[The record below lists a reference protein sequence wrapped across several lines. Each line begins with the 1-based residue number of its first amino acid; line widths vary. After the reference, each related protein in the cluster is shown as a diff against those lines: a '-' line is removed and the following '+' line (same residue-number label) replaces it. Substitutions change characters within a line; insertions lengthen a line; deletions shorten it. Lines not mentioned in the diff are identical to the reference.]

1 MSDSRA
7 LTPIAEADYEAI
19 EGAVMETHRGRWFL
33 KEYARRN
40 RAADTQM
47 LLQAIER
54 LEGMVVQNRETQEK
68 DRLRMDLMEMARAIS
83 RTKSEIASLRPQG
96 TDNNELGVASEALDA
111 IVRTTERATSD
122 ILEAAEQVQEA
133 AWMLREEGAGEAICD
148 ELDRRATDIYTACS
162 FQDLTA
168 QRTTRI
174 VNTLRY
180 LEGRINAMIEIWGEG
195 VADETGAEAGE
206 GSGEASGR
214 ARDLTD
220 SLDDFNGLCQDG
232 IDGVIVGDGEGDAVD
247 AYFFERGESVDPE
260 EIAPRLAGDDRA
272 SIEDDP
278 VLLTDEIAVIEVPEA
293 DAAEAGPD
301 ALADES
307 LVDESV
313 ADDALADDAIVDW
326 SEAETKQTPP
336 APVASDDEASPDGDA
351 VVMTEQATAGEI
363 DPGLGDSDAK
373 GLSDA
378 DTEAGDPEDE
388 AAFIAAQ
395 AGPLPELDAME
406 TREKLRRFS

>member
-1 MSDSRA
+1 MSDSKA

-47 LLQAIER
+47 LLHAIER
-54 LEGMVVQNRETQEK
+54 LEGMVVHNRETQEK

-122 ILEAAEQVQEA
+122 ILEAAEHVQEA
-133 AWMLREEGAGEAICD
+133 AWTLREEGANEAMCD

-180 LEGRINAMIEIWGEG
+180 LEGRIEAMIEIWGEP
-195 VADETGAEAGE
+195 DGE
-206 GSGEASGR
+206 GETEAAAEGTTADATGR
-214 ARDLTD
+214 ARDLSD

-232 IDGVIVGDGEGDAVD
+232 IDGVIIEDGDGDPVD
-247 AYFFERGESVDPE
+247 AYFFERGESVDPV
-260 EIAPRLAGDDRA
+260 EIVSPAAQDQSTETGAGID
-272 SIEDDP
+272 DDP
-278 VLLTDEIAVIEVPEA
+278 ILLTDDIAVIDA
-293 DAAEAGPD
+293 DIPAAVQPGTDLISAED
-301 ALADES
+301 IE
-307 LVDESV
+307 
-313 ADDALADDAIVDW
+313 DAIVDW
-326 SEAETKQTPP
+326 Q
-336 APVASDDEASPDGDA
+336 
-351 VVMTEQATAGEI
+351 
-363 DPGLGDSDAK
+363 
-373 GLSDA
+373 
-378 DTEAGDPEDE
+378 EDE
-388 AAFIAAQ
+388 AEEDEVQAGLAQADLAAPQIAAEIDADAASDEQ
-395 AGPLPELDAME
+395 GETTDPASSGPLPELDALE

>member
-1 MSDSRA
+1 MSDSKA

-54 LEGMVVQNRETQEK
+54 LEGMVVQNRETHEK

-122 ILEAAEQVQEA
+122 ILEAAEHVQEA
-133 AWMLREEGAGEAICD
+133 AWTLREEGANEAMCD

-180 LEGRINAMIEIWGEG
+180 LEGRIEAMIEIWGEPEG
-195 VADETGAEAGE
+195 QGESGTEAATEGAGAG
-206 GSGEASGR
+206 AAGR
-214 ARDLTD
+214 ARDLSD

-232 IDGVIVGDGEGDAVD
+232 IDGMIIDEGDGDPID
-247 AYFFERGESVDPE
+247 AYFFERGESVDPV
-260 EIAPRLAGDDRA
+260 EIVSPVTDDGTA
-272 SIEDDP
+272 EAQVGIEDDP
-278 VLLTDEIAVIEVPEA
+278 VLLADDIAVINTEVPAAKELDSSDLSAENIEDTIVDWQEDEEQEAQAREDAPQAERAAPQVEA
-293 DAAEAGPD
+293 DAGNDLDVEVETASAS
-301 ALADES
+301 AD
-307 LVDESV
+307 
-313 ADDALADDAIVDW
+313 
-326 SEAETKQTPP
+326 P
-336 APVASDDEASPDGDA
+336 
-351 VVMTEQATAGEI
+351 
-363 DPGLGDSDAK
+363 
-373 GLSDA
+373 
-378 DTEAGDPEDE
+378 
-388 AAFIAAQ
+388 
-395 AGPLPELDAME
+395 GPLPELDALE

>member
-1 MSDSRA
+1 MSDSKA
-7 LTPIAEADYEAI
+7 LTPIAEADFEAI

-54 LEGMVVQNRETQEK
+54 LEGMVVQNRENHEK

-96 TDNNELGVASEALDA
+96 ADNNELGVASEALDA

-122 ILEAAEQVQEA
+122 ILEAAEHVQEA
-133 AWMLREEGAGEAICD
+133 AWTLREEGANEAMCD

-180 LEGRINAMIEIWGEG
+180 LEGRIEAMIAIWGEPDG
-195 VADETGAEAGE
+195 QGDDETEAATEGAVE
-206 GSGEASGR
+206 R
-214 ARDLTD
+214 ARDLSD

-232 IDGVIVGDGEGDAVD
+232 IDGVIVEDGDSDPVD
-247 AYFFERGESVDPE
+247 AYFFERGESVDPV
-260 EIAPRLAGDDRA
+260 EIVSPAALDSSTETVGGID
-272 SIEDDP
+272 DDP
-278 VLLTDEIAVIEVPEA
+278 ILLTEDIAVIEAKLPETTIIDAEVVSAGDLEHALEEHAQSGDMEPGEAHA
-293 DAAEAGPD
+293 DNAHD
-301 ALADES
+301 AKA
-307 LVDESV
+307 
-313 ADDALADDAIVDW
+313 
-326 SEAETKQTPP
+326 
-336 APVASDDEASPDGDA
+336 
-351 VVMTEQATAGEI
+351 ATAAVSAN
-363 DPGLGDSDAK
+363 P
-373 GLSDA
+373 
-378 DTEAGDPEDE
+378 
-388 AAFIAAQ
+388 
-395 AGPLPELDAME
+395 GPLPELDALE

>member
-1 MSDSRA
+1 MSDSKA

-54 LEGMVVQNRETQEK
+54 LEGMVVQNRETHEK

-122 ILEAAEQVQEA
+122 ILEAAEHVQEA
-133 AWMLREEGAGEAICD
+133 AWTLREEGANEAMCD

-180 LEGRINAMIEIWGEG
+180 LEGRIEAMIEIWGEPEG
-195 VADETGAEAGE
+195 QGESGTEAATEGAGAG
-206 GSGEASGR
+206 AAGR
-214 ARDLTD
+214 ARDLSD

-232 IDGVIVGDGEGDAVD
+232 IDGMIIDEGDGDPVD
-247 AYFFERGESVDPE
+247 AYFFERGESVDPV
-260 EIAPRLAGDDRA
+260 EIVSPVTDDGTA
-272 SIEDDP
+272 EAQVGIEDDP
-278 VLLTDEIAVIEVPEA
+278 VLLADDIAVINTEVPAAKELDSSDLSAENIEDTIVDWQEDEEQEAQAREDAPQAERAAPQVEA
-293 DAAEAGPD
+293 DAGNDLDVEVETASAS
-301 ALADES
+301 AD
-307 LVDESV
+307 
-313 ADDALADDAIVDW
+313 
-326 SEAETKQTPP
+326 P
-336 APVASDDEASPDGDA
+336 
-351 VVMTEQATAGEI
+351 
-363 DPGLGDSDAK
+363 
-373 GLSDA
+373 
-378 DTEAGDPEDE
+378 
-388 AAFIAAQ
+388 
-395 AGPLPELDAME
+395 GPLPELDALE